1 MILLSPNERGE
12 KISKGEGLFDKIKK
26 GGKEFVEGVK
36 EEINT
41 GTSTI
46 EEKAQGFKS
55 QQSTKVRS
63 AIAERKTQ
71 TTTPEELYFSTW
83 AWFWAL
89 IFATIGCLFL
99 FFMGL
104 TNSRFFYLGLL
115 SLLAFPFI
123 TGWCLVHMIPTV
135 KIFGYTIFDRRKL
148 SLRRQLSVGKEIARL
163 FSREFIGDEPLFAF
177 FVFLFIFAFVLAL
190 AIAFIS
196 V

>member
-1 MILLSPNERGE
+1 MSSNERNE

-41 GTSTI
+41 GMASV
-46 EEKAQGFKS
+46 EEKTQEFKS
-55 QQSTKVRS
+55 EQSTKVRS
-63 AIAERKTQ
+63 AVARRKTQ

-89 IFATIGCLFL
+89 IFSIIGCFFLFL
-99 FFMGL
+99 VGL

-123 TGWCLVHMIPTV
+123 AGWCLIHMIPTV

-163 FSREFIGDEPLFAF
+163 FSREFINDEPLFAF
-177 FVFLFIFAFVLAL
+177 LLFLFILAFGFAL